1 MIPVVEDGY
10 RPIDIIFQVRL
21 YQLTQPHP
29 FATHIA
35 AISYTGVEETQQT
48 TVGIFHLAEKITL
61 FLCWVKVF
69 CIVYRLVNI
78 DTAQKTV
85 DNLVAI
91 GSIIERGFEYLAE
104 GFGIHNNAYL
114 NVSERMMSAVVSAIC
129 LVEVSVCG
137 CP

>member
-1 MIPVVEDGY
+1 MISIVEDGY

-35 AISYTGVEETQQT
+35 AIGYTGVEETQQT
-48 TVGIFHLAEKITL
+48 TVGIFHLADEIALIAVCVGVEQFWRCGHIVAAEK
-61 FLCWVKVF
+61 
-69 CIVYRLVNI
+69 
-78 DTAQKTV
+78 AV

-91 GSIIERGFEYLAE
+91 GLIVERGFEYLAE
-104 GFGIHNNAYL
+104 GFGVHNIAYL
-114 NVSERMMSAVVSAIC
+114 NVSERMMSAVVSATC
-129 LVEVSVCG
+129 LVVVSGCG